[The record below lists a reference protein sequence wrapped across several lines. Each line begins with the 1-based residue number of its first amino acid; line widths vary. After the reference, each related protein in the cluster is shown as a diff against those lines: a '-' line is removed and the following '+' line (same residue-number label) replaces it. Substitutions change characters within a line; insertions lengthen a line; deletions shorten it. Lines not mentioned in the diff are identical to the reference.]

1 MALKGDIAQFLIRIV
16 LYSFV
21 LASLIYAAIHF
32 EFLHFSIHAALS
44 IQSFVLLVTVA
55 VHVFLMRSATAE
67 IRVQKFMFNFLLST
81 TLKIFIYSGAF
92 GILVYLGGDI
102 FGEQFTNLTL
112 FLMLFGFYLF
122 YTVFEVASIMKFLRK
137 IG

>member
-21 LASLIYAAIHF
+21 LASLIYAAIHL

-81 TLKIFIYSGAF
+81 RHIQSFENFI
-92 GILVYLGGDI
+92 VY
-102 FGEQFTNLTL
+102 
-112 FLMLFGFYLF
+112 
-122 YTVFEVASIMKFLRK
+122 
-137 IG
+137 